1 MMIYSTDRL
10 SSDFDEPFMR
20 GVIDSAAKGS
30 MTDEDIASLATKLAQ
45 STCSNWIGAEQRTA
59 DLASTGGPSSLSTVL
74 GPLYLRSLGWSVP
87 KLGVPGRPAG
97 GIDIL
102 AQVPGYQIRLMRK
115 EVKKCIERCGY
126 AHFLADESHAPL
138 DARFFRFRQTVGAQN
153 IPELAIGSILA
164 KKVAVGLERAG
175 LDVRVAPHG
184 NFGTTW
190 EEARRNGRRFE
201 SVASILGIEAKS
213 ILTDGTNPYQGFV
226 GRGEALLALRQLFR
240 GDGDSHLTSHA
251 LQCLAMAILVADSK
265 GTEIASILQHSK
277 TLFYENLC
285 AQGSCRDAFEEY
297 TESIERRHSFHLAAR
312 SEGVVDIQLDRIRDI
327 VVHYQRFEAP
337 EGREFP
343 DEMGIVLKRWPGD
356 SVKGGDVLATARAPE
371 GQWPAV
377 EACLYKAINIRS
389 AQRNKHSCVE
399 TCGG

>member
-1 MMIYSTDRL
+1 MIYSTDKP
-10 SSDFDEPFMR
+10 SSDFDEPTMR
-20 GVIDSAAKGS
+20 GVIDSAAKGR

-45 STCSNWIGAEQRTA
+45 STCSKPISADQRTA

-74 GPLYLRSLGWSVP
+74 GPLYLRSLDWSVP

-97 GIDIL
+97 GVDIL
-102 AQVPGYQIRLMRK
+102 AQVPGYQIRLTRK
-115 EVKKCIERCGY
+115 EVKKCIEKCGY
-126 AHFLADESHAPL
+126 VHFLADEIHAPL

-153 IPELAIGSILA
+153 LPELAIGSILA
-164 KKVAVGLERAG
+164 KKIAVGLERAG

-190 EEARRNGRRFE
+190 EEARRHGRRFE

-213 ILTDGTNPYQGFV
+213 ILTDGTKPYQGFV

-265 GTEIASILQHSK
+265 STGVASILQHCK
-277 TLFYENLC
+277 THFFENLC
-285 AQGSCRDAFEEY
+285 AQGSCREAFEEY
-297 TESIERRHSFHLAAR
+297 TESIERRHSFHLEAR
-312 SEGVVDIQLDRIRDI
+312 GQGIVDIQLDRIREI
-327 VVHYQRFEAP
+327 VVHYQRLDAP
-337 EGREFP
+337 DGREFP

-356 SVKGGDVLATARAPE
+356 LVNAGDVLATVRTPE
-371 GQWPAV
+371 GHWSAV
-377 EACLYKAINIRS
+377 EARLQEAIDIRPV
-389 AQRNKHSCVE
+389 HSNRPGCE
-399 TCGG
+399 EACGG

>member
-1 MMIYSTDRL
+1 MIYSTDTPSR
-10 SSDFDEPFMR
+10 DFDEPSMR
-20 GVIDSAAKGS
+20 GTIDSAAKGS
-30 MTDEDIASLATKLAQ
+30 MTNEDIASLAIKLAQ
-45 STCSNWIGAEQRTA
+45 STCSTPIGAEQRTA

-97 GIDIL
+97 GVDIL
-102 AQVPGYQIRLMRK
+102 AQVPGYQIRLTRK

-126 AHFLADESHAPL
+126 VHFLADESHAPL

-153 IPELAIGSILA
+153 LPDLAIGSILA

-201 SVASILGIEAKS
+201 SVASILGIDAKS

-240 GDGDSHLTSHA
+240 GDADPYLTSHA
-251 LQCLAMAILVADSK
+251 LQCLAMAILTADSK
-265 GTEIASILQHSK
+265 GTDAASVLQHCK
-277 TLFYENLC
+277 THFFENLC
-285 AQGSCRDAFEEY
+285 AQGSCKDAFEEY
-297 TESIERRHSFHLAAR
+297 TELIERRHSFHLQAR
-312 SEGVVDIQLDRIRDI
+312 REGVVDVQLDRIRDI

-337 EGREFP
+337 EGTEFP

-356 SVKGGDVLATARAPE
+356 MVKAGDLLATVRAPE

-377 EACLYKAINIRS
+377 EAGLHDAIGIRRVHGS
-389 AQRNKHSCVE
+389 RLGCEEVY
-399 TCGG
+399 GG